1 MTKNIIFGLFS
12 ILIGYTSGR
21 TGHLIGGLYKSPH
34 HWIYGLLIMII
45 GFILYRKYS
54 KLYFLI
60 GFLGLGVFISDLN
73 DFLNLQFYSI
83 DTVSKFNF
91 WNID

>member
-1 MTKNIIFGLFS
+1 MTKNIIFSLFS
-12 ILIGYTSGR
+12 ILIGYISGR
-21 TGHLIGGLYKSPH
+21 TGHLLGGISNSPH

-45 GFILYRKYS
+45 GFFLYKKYS

-60 GFLGLGVFISDLN
+60 GFLGIGIFISDLN
-73 DFLNLQFYSI
+73 DFLNLQFYGV
-83 DTVSKFNF
+83 DTVSQFTF